1 MNDDKYTVLC
11 VDDDPDMLASVSRIL
26 RRDGHTVLTTTNPE
40 QALELLAGRPV
51 AVLVS
56 DFEMPEMTGV
66 ELCMAARRVRAETV
80 RILLTGRGTF
90 DTAVSGIN
98 QGEIFRFLSKPVD
111 PAMLSRAVEAAAV
124 RHRELAAA
132 ARDRD
137 VAARREHLVTELE
150 AEYPGITHID
160 RDDTGAYT
168 VSTSCWSRLAGAGLE
183 HVRSLCDVDGE
194 LT

>member
-1 MNDDKYTVLC
+1 MTEEPATVLC
-11 VDDDPDMLASVSRIL
+11 VDDDPDILASVCRIL
-26 RRDGHTVLTTTNPE
+26 RRQGYHVVSSSNPP
-40 QALELLAGRPV
+40 AAIELLGQLPV

-66 ELCMAARRVRAETV
+66 ELCIAARRVRPETV

-111 PAMLSRAVEAAAV
+111 PAPLVTAVAAAVV
-124 RHRELAAA
+124 RHRELAVL

-137 VAARREHLVTELE
+137 VAVRRDRLIAELE
-150 AEYPGITHID
+150 AEYPGITRID
-160 RDDTGAYT
+160 RDLDGAYEPAAG
-168 VSTSCWSRLAGAGLE
+168 CWDHLAGAGLE
-183 HVRSLCDVDGE
+183 HVRALCDVDAS
-194 LT
+194 